1 MENVS
6 ILKTEKKPLKSFIYY
21 ISNIGI
27 PQLVSFIL
35 CFVFSKANFFGV
47 IRPFAASL
55 YVSVGYSGILKIFAI
70 LSITLGNLLFAN
82 FYETI
87 RQTLSLILFEVLS
100 HVIFKIGEKNETT
113 FSRSVLAG
121 LIIGFTGLLRGAVQ
135 GFHLYDL
142 VVSVLCGIL
151 VFSFS
156 FVLSPS
162 SEAFQQIRR
171 KYIFDGKTFFSKA
184 VLLSIAVISLEGV
197 VIWNCELGSVLAGL
211 AVIIIARRKGSSAG
225 ALMGAVLGMVIALFD
240 LPASLHIPGMFALAG
255 AMAGIT
261 VKTKAMSTI
270 LWTAVVIFFSGLSI
284 LEGGLTI
291 KYYEA
296 LVSGIL
302 FLVIPKSII
311 SILSDELAGIRS
323 RTEAIEIFDANKNH
337 EAADKLFVLSKALSR
352 VSRSIEETLS
362 DDEED
367 MDSIAQ
373 WIIEAVAE
381 KVCNRCSM
389 CDRCWNTY
397 FYKTYKLVEESL
409 SNLKIDEK
417 GQPELPSWFKSVCTK
432 PDKFID
438 ALETAYS
445 IYKADKVWRQKIRE
459 SRMLLGKQAAI
470 ISGGIMTLA
479 RNLNETTQRDNE
491 IEERLLC
498 AASSRGMP
506 VSGFRYNTGQ
516 ESKPSL
522 EVIFDAKNKLNATD
536 LDEMIQENVQKN
548 YIRIGESRR
557 DFMGYSVVRYMKKPR
572 YKSVTGIA
580 RVSKENQPV
589 SGDNFAFFITS
600 QGYHISA
607 ISDGTGSGRRAEK
620 FSRTTIQILENM
632 LEDGIEI
639 SLAIRFLNLYLN
651 IRGENERLATM
662 DICAIDLS
670 NGETSFFKYGAPPSY
685 IKIRQGT
692 EKVNAEWDG
701 DESYAAAHFRPAN
714 LSGGD
719 FVIMFSDGVLDA
731 FYSDEE
737 STGIKEFI
745 DNLDTVNT
753 QQMADIILN
762 EALTRSKE
770 KRDDMTVLVTK
781 LW

>member
-6 ILKTEKKPLKSFIYY
+6 ILKTEKKSFKSLIYH
-21 ISNIGI
+21 ISSIGI

-35 CFVFSKANFFGV
+35 CFAFSRANIFGV
-47 IRPFAASL
+47 IRPFAAAF
-55 YVSVGYSGILKIFAI
+55 YVSVGYSGILKVFAI
-70 LSITLGNLLFAN
+70 MSITLGNLLFTN
-82 FYETI
+82 VYETI

-100 HVIFKIGEKNETT
+100 HVIFKIGEKNETV

-121 LIIGFTGLLRGAVQ
+121 LVIGVTGFLRGAVQ

-156 FVLSPS
+156 FVLSHAS
-162 SEAFQQIRR
+162 GTFQQIKRN
-171 KYIFDGKTFFSKA
+171 YILDGKTFFSKA
-184 VLLSIAVISLEGV
+184 LLLGIAVISLEGV

-211 AVIIIARRKGSSAG
+211 AVIIIARRKGSSVG
-225 ALMGAVLGMVIALFD
+225 ALMGAAFGMVLALYNM
-240 LPASLHIPGMFALAG
+240 PASLQIPGMLALAG
-255 AMAGIT
+255 AMAGIS
-261 VKTKAMSTI
+261 VKTRAMSTI
-270 LWTAVVIFFSGLSI
+270 LWTAVIIFFSGLSI
-284 LEGGLTI
+284 LDGGLTI

-296 LVSGIL
+296 LASGIL
-302 FLVIPKSII
+302 FMIIPKSFI
-311 SILSDELAGIRS
+311 SFLSDEIAGIRG
-323 RTEAIEIFDANKNH
+323 RAETVEIFDANKSH
-337 EAADKLFVLSKALSR
+337 EAADKLYVLSKALSR

-362 DDEED
+362 DDGED

-409 SNLKIDEK
+409 SNLKIDEM

-432 PDKFID
+432 PEKFID

-445 IYKADKVWRQKIRE
+445 IYKADKVCRQRLRE

-479 RNLNETTQRDNE
+479 RSLNETPQRDAE

-498 AASSRGMP
+498 ASRGMP
-506 VSGFRYNTGQ
+506 VTGFRYNAGQ
-516 ESKPSL
+516 DSKPSL
-522 EVIFDAKNKLNATD
+522 EVIFDAKNKLNAAD
-536 LDEMIQENVQKN
+536 LDEIVQENVQKN

-580 RVSKENQPV
+580 RVSKENQSV

-639 SLAIRFLNLYLN
+639 SLAIRFINLYLN
-651 IRGENERLATM
+651 IRGENDRLATM

-670 NGETSFFKYGAPPSY
+670 NGETSFYKYGAPPSY
-685 IKIRQGT
+685 IKLRQGT
-692 EKVNAEWDG
+692 EKVNAEG
-701 DESYAAAHFRPAN
+701 DEDENYTASHFRPAN

-731 FYSDEE
+731 FYSKGE
-737 STGIKEFI
+737 STGLKEFI

-753 QQMADIILN
+753 QQMADLILN
-762 EALTRSKE
+762 EALTQSKE

>member
-6 ILKTEKKPLKSFIYY
+6 ILKTERKSLKSLFYHL
-21 ISNIGI
+21 SGIGI

-35 CFVFSKANFFGV
+35 CFVFSRANFFGV
-47 IRPFAASL
+47 IRPFAMSF
-55 YVSVGYSGILKIFAI
+55 YVSVGYSGLSKVFAI
-70 LSITLGNLLFAN
+70 ISMFLGNLLFAN

-87 RQTLSLILFEVLS
+87 RQVLSLILFEVLA
-100 HVIFKIGEKNETT
+100 HVIFKIGEKSETS
-113 FSRSVLAG
+113 FSRSLLAG
-121 LIIGFTGLLRGAVQ
+121 FIAGFTGLLRGAVQ

-142 VVSVLCGIL
+142 IVSVICGIL

-156 FVLSPS
+156 VVLSPS
-162 SEAFQQIRR
+162 ADAFKKIRR
-171 KYIFDGKTFFSKA
+171 KYVLDGKDFFSRT
-184 VLLSIAVISLEGV
+184 VLLSVAIISLEGL
-197 VIWNCELGSVLAGL
+197 ILGNCELGSILAGL
-211 AVIIIARRKGSSAG
+211 AVIIVARRKGSSAG

-240 LPASLHIPGMFALAG
+240 LPASLQIPGMLALAG
-255 AMAGIT
+255 AMAGISA
-261 VKTKAMSTI
+261 KTRMMSTI
-270 LWTAVVIFFSGLSI
+270 MWLAVVIFFSGLSI
-284 LEGGLTI
+284 LDGGLTL

-296 LVSGIL
+296 LASGIL
-302 FLVIPKSII
+302 FLIIPKSIVGF
-311 SILSDELAGIRS
+311 LSDELAGIRG
-323 RTEAIEIFDANKNH
+323 RTENIELYDANKTH

-352 VSRSIEETLS
+352 ISRSIEETLS
-362 DDEED
+362 DDRED
-367 MDSIAQ
+367 MDSVAQ

-409 SNLKIDEK
+409 SNLKMDET

-445 IYKADKVWRQKIRE
+445 IYKADKLWRHKIRE
-459 SRMLLGKQAAI
+459 SRILLGKQAAI

-479 RNLNETTQRDNE
+479 RNLNETSGRDSE

-498 AASSRGMP
+498 AAGSRGIP
-506 VSGFRYNTGQ
+506 VSGFRFNSCENT
-516 ESKPSL
+516 KPCL
-522 EVIFDAKNKLNATD
+522 EVIFDAKNKLNSND
-536 LDEMIQENVQKN
+536 LDEMIQENVQMN

-572 YKSVTGIA
+572 YKTITGIS
-580 RVSKENQPV
+580 RVSKDNQTV

-651 IRGENERLATM
+651 IRGENDRLATM

-670 NGETSFFKYGAPPSY
+670 SGESSFYKYGAAPSF
-685 IKIRQGT
+685 IKMRQGT
-692 EKVNAEWDG
+692 LKINAESD
-701 DESYAAAHFRPAN
+701 DSENLTETHYRPAS

-719 FVIMFSDGVLDA
+719 LLVMLSDGVLDA
-731 FYSDEE
+731 FSGEGE
-737 STGIKEFI
+737 SIGLQTFI
-745 DNLDTVNT
+745 EGLDTVNT
-753 QQMADIILN
+753 QQMADSILKEAINRSN
-762 EALTRSKE
+762 EKH
-770 KRDDMTVLVTK
+770 DDMTVLVTK